1 MNLMIL
7 VPIPHNDSLLNG
19 AINNFFSVLIAVTA
33 LANHEIISDIS
44 RTNIQTK
51 MSHNFCL
58 FNNCSHTFYG
68 RLFIL
73 NKNTKTKKKNVPTS

>member
-1 MNLMIL
+1 MIL

-19 AINNFFSVLIAVTA
+19 AINNFFFPILIAVTA
-33 LANHEIISDIS
+33 PANHEIISDIS

-51 MSHNFCL
+51 MSYTVYI

-68 RLFIL
+68 IYM
-73 NKNTKTKKKNVPTS
+73 K